1 MTEPTS
7 PSTSNMNDLSVVD
20 GLRMQK
26 SNSLMT
32 VKPKSISFTVFIL
45 WLIVQAVLF
54 YKNGVSTVGEA
65 ETYIFEAK
73 HLLAGRSLSSAS
85 YFLYLTQISLLT
97 FALKSGIGYWFVAAV
112 QLLFNLIAT
121 FAFYK
126 LATHFFSTKVAIACI
141 VLFLI
146 NYPLQ
151 ELNFYLQTESLFF
164 SFSIIYTAYL
174 LQLSR
179 LTLLHFFIILFS
191 LALICVTRPTGLL
204 FIPATFLYLFFGF
217 LKTIST
223 PLKLVA
229 VGAISV
235 VFLFVLNAALGSGG
249 GLDFMLPFLD
259 ERIICGVPTLDH
271 NVNIKTA
278 SNGNSVYGLLYY
290 ITHNFQQFIRL
301 ALLRSQAFFGLLRT
315 YFGIGHNIFLASFFY
330 PFYVFTLLSIRWW
343 LKNNLYPFL
352 YLLSLIL
359 FTLGTTM
366 LTCDDWHN
374 RWFLSISPWL
384 IFLSLPTINKLFTIF
399 TAYGG
404 KRNIQQS
411 DLQ

>member
-32 VKPKSISFTVFIL
+32 VKPKSISFIVFII

-73 HLLAGRSLSSAS
+73 HLVAGRSLSSAS

-217 LKTIST
+217 LKTISM
-223 PLKLVA
+223 PLKLAAIV
-229 VGAISV
+229 AISII
-235 VFLFVLNAALGSGG
+235 FLLVLNAALGSGG
-249 GLDFMLPFLD
+249 SLNFMAPYLD
-259 ERIICGVPTLDH
+259 ENIICGVPTNH
-271 NVNIKTA
+271 NTDIKTA
-278 SNGNSVYGLLYY
+278 SDGNSIYGLLYY
-290 ITHNFQQFIRL
+290 ITHNFEQFIKL
-301 ALLRSQAFFGLLRT
+301 AYLRSKAFFGLTRD
-315 YFGIGHNIFLASFFY
+315 YFSTGHNIFLALFFY
-330 PFYVFTLLSIRWW
+330 PFYAFIILSIRWW

-352 YLLSLIL
+352 YLSGIIIL
-359 FTLGTTM
+359 TWGTTM

-374 RWFLSISPWL
+374 RWFLTISPWV
-384 IFLSLPTINKLFTIF
+384 IFLSLPAINRLSGKFTF
-399 TAYGG
+399 FS
-404 KRNIQQS
+404 KK
-411 DLQ
+411 